1 MITEEQK
8 IKIQNVI
15 LKAKGLSE
23 GTGYLPEVKFV
34 ETPEEAALLAESTNV
49 KLRMPNYIHSQ
60 GDRFNDKDFADAFGQ
75 NSRPLDVAKTLDRL
89 CKCGLGTVR
98 VHIGMK
104 GKIGGRTNA
113 IKLYVEVDWDHFDQ
127 QEYLF
132 SCKSVLMA
140 E

>member
-15 LKAKGLSE
+15 LKTKVLTDGA
-23 GTGYLPEVKFV
+23 GYLPEIKFV
-34 ETPEEAALLAESTNV
+34 ETLEEAKLLAESVHVNI
-49 KLRMPNYIHSQ
+49 RMPNYVHSQ
-60 GDRFNDKDFADAFGQ
+60 GDRFNNKDFVDSFGQ
-75 NSRPLDVAKTLDRL
+75 SSRPLDAAKTLDRI

-113 IKLYVEVDWDHFDQ
+113 IKLYI
-127 QEYLF
+127 
-132 SCKSVLMA
+132 S
-140 E
+140 

>member
-23 GTGYLPEVKFV
+23 GTGYLPEIKFV
-34 ETPEEAALLAESTNV
+34 ETLEEATLLAESVHVNI
-49 KLRMPNYIHSQ
+49 RMPNYVHSQ
-60 GDRFNDKDFADAFGQ
+60 GDRFNNKDFVDSFGQ
-75 NSRPLDVAKTLDRL
+75 NSRPLDVAKTLDRI

-113 IKLYVEVDWDHFDQ
+113 IKLYIEVDWDHFDQ

-132 SCKSVLMA
+132 SCKNVLMA

>member
-8 IKIQNVI
+8 IKIQKVI
-15 LKAKGLSE
+15 LKTKGLTES
-23 GTGYLPEVKFV
+23 TGYLPEIKFV
-34 ETPEEAALLAESTNV
+34 ETLEEAERLAESTNV
-49 KLRMPNYIHSQ
+49 KLRMSNYVHSH
-60 GDRFNDKDFADAFGQ
+60 GDRFNDKDFANAFGQ
-75 NSRPLDVAKTLDRL
+75 NSRPFDVAKTLDRI

-132 SCKSVLMA
+132 SCKNVLMA

>member
-15 LKAKGLSE
+15 LKAKGLTE
-23 GTGYLPEVKFV
+23 GAGYLPEIKFV
-34 ETPEEAALLAESTNV
+34 ETLEEAACLAESSNV
-49 KLRMPNYIHSQ
+49 KLRMSNYVHSQ
-60 GDRFNDKDFADAFGQ
+60 GDRFNSKDFVDSFGQ
-75 NSRPLDVAKTLDRL
+75 FSRPLDVAKTLDRI

-113 IKLYVEVDWDHFDQ
+113 IKLYVEVDWEHFDQ

-132 SCKSVLMA
+132 SCKNVLMA